1 MTNESVM
8 QLFMYLAGLVTAAII
23 SAFIGERVK
32 TKLAKNKKDD
42 EDLIKMQ
49 QDERDENLKK
59 EIIKE
64 IKDTIKVEIR
74 EETKELKNNINDL
87 KQETSILSQKLSVL
101 EDNQHRQNE
110 VLKDSRRNEIM
121 KAFNLCVAK
130 GYRTEWETQNL
141 YYLYEGYKGMN
152 GNSFIETLMEDF
164 DDLPLRED
172 PLLSKEESKK

>member
-23 SAFIGERVK
+23 SAFISERVK

-59 EIIKE
+59 EIRQE

-74 EETKELKNNINDL
+74 EGTKELKNNINDL
-87 KQETSILSQKLSVL
+87 KQETSVLSQKLTVL
-101 EDNQHRQNE
+101 EDNQSKQGTA
-110 VLKDSRRNEIM
+110 LCSSIRNDIK
-121 KAFNLCVAK
+121 KAYDLCKEK
-130 GYRTEWETQNL
+130 GYRTDWDTDNL
-141 YYLYEGYKGMN
+141 NHLFDDYKKLG
-152 GNSFIETLMEDF
+152 GNSFVEDLMNKFHDI
-164 DDLPLRED
+164 PLE
-172 PLLSKEESKK
+172 

>member
-59 EIIKE
+59 EIRQE

-74 EETKELKNNINDL
+74 EGTKELKNNINDL

>member
-172 PLLSKEESKK
+172 PLLSKEENKK